1 VLETLSQSLQQHA
14 QAFSWFAYPLVFL
27 GGALTGINPCVL
39 PTVPVILG
47 YIGGHTS
54 QSKARGLFLA
64 LTFVLGLAIVYTI
77 LGALASFF
85 GNVLG
90 LPRFAWFFI
99 AAVVCLAVG
108 ANLAGL
114 YSLKF
119 RTLAPLQS
127 RWSEQSTFLGA
138 LLLGMLFGL
147 VATPCAT
154 PVLALIVALVASK
167 GAIAYGS
174 SLLFVYAFGHGLP
187 LVILGAVT
195 GALTGLERLSKY
207 TPTLQKAAGWL
218 LILAGLY
225 LIAYATRL
233 LLRT

>member
-1 VLETLSQSLQQHA
+1 MIEALARSLEHYAHA
-14 QAFSWFAYPLVFL
+14 YSWLAYPLVFL
-27 GGALTGINPCVL
+27 GGTMTGMNPCVL
-39 PTVPVILG
+39 PTIPVVLG
-47 YIGGHTS
+47 YIGGHAS
-54 QSKARGLFLA
+54 QSKTRGLLLA
-64 LTFVLGLAIVYTI
+64 LTFVLGLAIVYTL

-85 GNVLG
+85 GSVLG
-90 LPRFAWFFI
+90 LPRTAWLYI

-138 LLLGMLFGL
+138 LVLGMLFGL

-154 PVLALIVALVASK
+154 PVLALIVALVGSK
-167 GAIAYGS
+167 GAVAYGA

-195 GALTGLERLSKY
+195 GALTSLERLSKY
-207 TPTLQKAAGWL
+207 TPALQKGAGWL

-233 LLRT
+233 LLS